1 MAFTYD
7 LTTNVGKIR
16 LLIPDTDWANAVF
29 SDEELT
35 AFVSLESGSVRRA
48 AALALETIAASEAMT
63 LKVIKLLDVQ
73 TDGAKLAESLL
84 ARAKLLR
91 QQAEAD
97 DADAG
102 YAGFEI
108 AEVIVDDFAWREQVI
123 NSSLLG

>member
-7 LTTNVGKIR
+7 LSTDGGKIR
-16 LLIPDTDWANAVF
+16 LLIPDTDWENAVF
-29 SDEELT
+29 SDEELA
-35 AFVSLESGSVRRA
+35 AFLSLESSSVRRA
-48 AALALETIAASEAMT
+48 AALALETIAANETLT

-73 TDGAKLAESLL
+73 TDGPKVLDALL
-84 ARAKLLR
+84 KRASLLR
-91 QQAEAD
+91 QQAAAD

>member
-7 LTTNVGKIR
+7 LSTDVGKIR
-16 LLIPDTDWANAVF
+16 LLIPDTVSTSAVF
-29 SDEELT
+29 SDEEVT
-35 AFVSLESGSVRRA
+35 ALLLLESSSVRRA
-48 AALALETIAASEAMT
+48 AALALETISVNETLT

-73 TDGAKLAESLL
+73 TDGAKVLDALL
-84 ARAKLLR
+84 KRAALLR
-91 QQAEAD
+91 QQAAAD

-108 AEVIVDDFAWREQVI
+108 AEVIVDDFAWREQVM